1 MTAKPDKRIDYLE
14 VTYTKSRWKLL
25 RKYREEAA
33 KILSTLKKFH
43 LHGKTHGSI
52 ARGDVNAKSD
62 VDIFIPEPRASFLVE
77 TALER
82 AGVQINTRLLVQA
95 TPTYT
100 IKAHIEID
108 DRTSVSFPLVKMRK
122 VEREFYRFGGEIDLA
137 QINKG
142 IRTPGVNKRLR
153 LIEPTEKGHVET
165 SVVGREESVAR
176 VLGISVETVFN
187 RVNALSRRDEIGRTG
202 VFLKKELESD
212 ETFELALKKLADE
225 NPVVRRRIRTML

>member
-43 LHGKTHGSI
+43 LPGKTHGSI

-62 VDIFIPEPRASFLVE
+62 VDIFIPEPRASLLVE

-165 SVVGREESVAR
+165 SVVGREEFVAR